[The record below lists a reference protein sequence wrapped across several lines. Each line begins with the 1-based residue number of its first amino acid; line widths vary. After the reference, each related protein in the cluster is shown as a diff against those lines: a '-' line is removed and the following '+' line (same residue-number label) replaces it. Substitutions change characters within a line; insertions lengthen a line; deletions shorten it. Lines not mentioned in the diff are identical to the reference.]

1 MAMEDTRFENILLEA
16 INEALVKVFGSE
28 TSRSVQFYI
37 DPNIALVDPNAY
49 ANSLEKM
56 FKDGAK
62 VVLEAII
69 EALRERTGRPGT
81 GPKNFGDA
89 ISSLKNDLK

>member
-1 MAMEDTRFENILLEA
+1 MAIEDTRFENYLLEA

-49 ANSLEKM
+49 ATSLEKL

-69 EALRERTGRPGT
+69 EALHVRTGRPAT
-81 GPKNFGDA
+81 GSRNFGDA
-89 ISSLKNDLK
+89 VSSLKNELK

>member
-1 MAMEDTRFENILLEA
+1 MAMDDARFEKVLLEA
-16 INEALVKVFGSE
+16 IEEALVKVFGSE

-49 ANSLEKM
+49 ANSLEKL

-69 EALRERTGRPGT
+69 EALRMKTGRAAT
-81 GPKNFGDA
+81 GSRNFGDA
-89 ISSLKNDLK
+89 ISSLRNELK